1 MLTTKIAIV
10 GATGLV
16 GQMIIKVLQERKIVG
31 EYFLFAGSKHAGDKI
46 IINGDEYVT
55 ETLTTERVQ
64 EIKADFA
71 LFAASADV
79 AAEWAPI
86 FVAAGTTVIDNS
98 SHYRM
103 DPTVPLIV
111 PEINLTSIGNAK
123 LIANPNCSTIGAVV
137 ALAPLDRVYRI
148 KRIVYATYQAISGAG
163 SKPQFPQPIIN
174 NVLPEIDVFMPDG
187 STKEETKMINE
198 TKKILGRTDL
208 AVTAT
213 AARVPVAN
221 CHCVAINVEF
231 EREFDLA
238 DVKSILSQAAGVV
251 WCDDYA
257 VPTQVDGQDAVY
269 VGRVRRDLDHPRTLN
284 LWTVSDN
291 LRKGAATN
299 AVQIMESLLAWLF
312 NYWFMCWCVFCCRNR
327 ISDNFPNKKVKFVN
341 IRQRQWFILRV
352 RRENHGSF
360 NQNTP

>member
-1 MLTTKIAIV
+1 MITTKIAIV

-16 GQMIIKVLQERKIVG
+16 GQMMLKVLQERAVAG
-31 EYFLFAGSKHAGDKI
+31 EYFLFAGPNHAGDKI
-46 IINGDEYVT
+46 TINGDEYVV
-55 ETLTTERVQ
+55 ETLTRERVN

-71 LFAASADV
+71 LFAAGAEV
-79 AAEWAPI
+79 AAQWAPI

-98 SHYRM
+98 SHFRM
-103 DPTVPLIV
+103 DPTVPLVV
-111 PEINLTSIGNAK
+111 PEINLSSIGDAK

-137 ALAPLDRVYRI
+137 ALAPLDRVYHI
-148 KRIVYATYQAISGAG
+148 KRIVYTTYQAISGAG
-163 SKPQFPQPIIN
+163 SNPHFKHPITN
-174 NVLPEIDVFMPDG
+174 NVLPDIDVLLPDG

-198 TKKILGRTDL
+198 TKKILGRNEI

-231 EREFDLA
+231 AREPDLIE
-238 DVKSILSQAAGVV
+238 VKNILSNAAGVV

-257 VPTQVDGQDAVY
+257 VPTQVSGQDAVY

-312 NYWFMCWCVFCCRNR
+312 NHWFVCRGGFCRGQCV
-327 ISDNFPNKKVKFVN
+327 SDNILDKKIKFVI
-341 IRQRQWFILRV
+341 IRL
-352 RRENHGSF
+352 
-360 NQNTP
+360 